1 MFYLINVSEFLTVVS
16 TARFGEP
23 VHKARLL
30 IIIYFFFFN
39 FFSLSLAFH
48 PVFSKEGEQGYSS
61 GV

>member
-16 TARFGEP
+16 AARFGEP
-23 VHKARLL
+23 AHKARLL
-30 IIIYFFFFN
+30 INSFFFYFFFL
-39 FFSLSLAFH
+39 SLSFH

>member
-16 TARFGEP
+16 AARFGEP
-23 VHKARLL
+23 AHKARFL
-30 IIIYFFFFN
+30 IHFFN
-39 FFSLSLAFH
+39 FFFLSLSFH